1 MTAKRRHQTID
12 LGTIS
17 ANAASAEI
25 DMSSFTHAL
34 LFVEWPSAGT
44 GGSAI
49 DTNIEVSPTPF
60 TADADWYTV
69 YNSTGVTAN
78 LPVIPYK
85 VVMEGNSALG
95 VVDLTNRSLPLG
107 TTRNAIDQYV
117 PSGTCWTETPLPR
130 RLRVRPDTTVAAKV
144 QVSREIG

>member
-44 GGSAI
+44 SGSAI
-49 DTNIEVSPTPF
+49 DTTVEVSPTPF
-60 TADADWYTV
+60 DADADWYTV
-69 YNSTGVTAN
+69 YNSVGIVAN
-78 LPVIPYK
+78 TPVIPYK
-85 VVMEGNSALG
+85 VVMEGNSAVG
-95 VVDLTNRSLPLG
+95 VVDVTNRALPLG
-107 TTRNAIDQYV
+107 TTKNAIDQFIS
-117 PSGTCWTETPLPR
+117 SGTCWSETPLPR